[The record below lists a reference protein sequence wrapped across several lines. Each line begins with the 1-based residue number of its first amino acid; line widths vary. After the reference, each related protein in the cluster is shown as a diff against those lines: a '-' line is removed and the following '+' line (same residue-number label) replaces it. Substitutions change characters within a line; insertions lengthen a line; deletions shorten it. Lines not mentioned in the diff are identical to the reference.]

1 MKNFTSWNDVKIGE
15 TFKFAGEIFRKTSKV
30 KAHSFRHDRKM
41 TMNKHMLCE
50 IVHIK

>member
-15 TFKFAGEIFRKTSKV
+15 TFKFAGDIFRKISKV

>member
-15 TFKFAGEIFRKTSKV
+15 IFKFAGDVFRKTSKV
-30 KAHSFRHDRKM
+30 KAHSFKHDRTM

-50 IVHIK
+50 IVHI